1 MSKTAWCMCSDVEA
15 VGGGPGDSELSQPDP
30 EPARGIRGPVTSPQ
44 WCGRSTAG
52 ERTGLSSLRG
62 RPSSAW
68 PVSTHPDVAV
78 SGALSQPWDRCVA
91 AQWTC
96 RCKAQTPC
104 WGGGGRQLSAWLLG
118 PPCPNFHCR
127 SGSRDGA
134 RGKRRAV
141 GLISYLRGSYAA
153 CGSRAVCVS
162 AKKRLQTSGVRP
174 RGVLLRTAGRA
185 D

>member
-96 RCKAQTPC
+96 RCKAQIPC

-118 PPCPNFHCR
+118 PPCPHFHCR

-141 GLISYLRGSYAA
+141 GLISYLR
-153 CGSRAVCVS
+153 
-162 AKKRLQTSGVRP
+162 
-174 RGVLLRTAGRA
+174 
-185 D
+185 